1 MNRRNVLTGLG
12 GLAISGGALFGTG
25 AFTSTSANRQVE
37 VNILGGSDYDSGTG
51 VVEGATQS
59 AEQNIADEITA
70 TLGIDVLVD
79 ITSPSVSVES
89 PTGTINNVDELFPQ
103 TDVTYDS
110 LTTTFSGGSTNY
122 VSLVANDVR
131 IVFGGDGANE
141 GLPANSTVSF
151 AELFAFGRT
160 DATTGPD
167 VTFATDNPSDSALL
181 SGLDDGNGTNGDP
194 SSPSVEFTGS
204 ESGDT
209 VDADVATGT
218 TDEATEDLNITIA

>member
-37 VNILGGSDYDSGTG
+37 VNILGGEDYDAGTG
-51 VVEGATQS
+51 VVEGADST
-59 AEQNIADEITA
+59 AEQNIADEITE

-79 ITSPSVSVES
+79 ITSSAVSVES
-89 PTGTINNVDELFPQ
+89 TSGTISDVDTLFPQ
-103 TDVTYDS
+103 TDVGYS
-110 LTTTFSGGSTNY
+110 NLTTTFSSGDTNY

-160 DATTGPD
+160 DTTTGPN
-167 VTFATDNPSDSALL
+167 VTFATSNPSDSALL

-194 SSPSVEFTGS
+194 SSGVEFTGS
-204 ESGDT
+204 ESGDL

>member
-25 AFTSTSANRQVE
+25 AFTSTSASRQVE
-37 VNILGGSDYDSGTG
+37 VNILGGDDYDANTG
-51 VVEGATQS
+51 VVEGADAT

-79 ITSPSVSVES
+79 ITSSAVSVES

-103 TDVTYDS
+103 TDVGYDS
-110 LTTTFSGGSTNY
+110 LTTLFSSGSDNY

-160 DATTGPD
+160 DTNTGPD
-167 VTFATDNPSDSALL
+167 VTFDTSNPSDSVLL
-181 SGLDDGNGTNGDP
+181 SELDDGTTNGDP
-194 SSPSVEFTGS
+194 SSTSVAFTGS
-204 ESGDT
+204 TSGDT

-218 TDEATEDLNITIA
+218 ADEATEELDITIA

>member
-12 GLAISGGALFGTG
+12 GLAISGGALLGTG

-37 VNILGGSDYDSGTG
+37 VNILGGSDYDPNTG
-51 VVEGATQS
+51 VVEGADQA
-59 AEQNIADEITA
+59 AEQNIADEITE

-79 ITSPSVSVES
+79 ITSSAVSVES
-89 PTGTINNVDELFPQ
+89 PTGTIGDVDTLFPQ
-103 TDVTYDS
+103 NDVYNN
-110 LTTTFSGGSTNY
+110 LTTAFSAGSTNY

-131 IVFGGDGANE
+131 IVFGGDGDNE

-160 DATTGPD
+160 DSSAGPD
-167 VTFATDNPSDSALL
+167 VTFDTDNASASPLL
-181 SGLDDGNGTNGDP
+181 SGLDDSNGTSGDL
-194 SSPSVEFTGS
+194 SSSVAFTGS
-204 ESGDT
+204 TSGDT

-218 TDEATEDLNITIA
+218 TDEATEDLNITIE

>member
-25 AFTSTSANRQVE
+25 AFTSTSASRQVE
-37 VNILGGSDYDSGTG
+37 VNILGGSDYDSTTG
-51 VVEGATQS
+51 VVEGADAT
-59 AEQNIADEITA
+59 AEQNIAEEITA

-79 ITSPSVSVES
+79 ITSPAVSVES
-89 PTGTINNVDELFPQ
+89 PTGTINDVDTLFPQ
-103 TDVTYDS
+103 ADVGYDS
-110 LTTTFSGGSTNY
+110 LSTTFSSGSTNY

-151 AELFAFGRT
+151 AGLLAFGRT

-167 VTFATDNPSDSALL
+167 VTFATNNPSASALL
-181 SGLDDGNGTNGDP
+181 SDLDNGSGTSGDP
-194 SSPSVEFTGS
+194 SSSVAFTGS
-204 ESGDT
+204 TSGDT

-218 TDEATEDLNITIA
+218 ADAATEELDITIE